1 MATSPPNKASQV
13 LWVTALAA
21 ATSLASDSNGRVTN
35 YVGGIYEEVTQNGET
50 QKIHYVGDMALF
62 ISKGNNTSATYG
74 YEYLH
79 HDHIGSI
86 VARSKGT
93 VNSALD
99 VDWQANGAWGE
110 RRYQQWN
117 GPLDNLLIP
126 SSTARGFTDHEH
138 LASVGLIHMTK
149 M

>member
-1 MATSPPNKASQV
+1 MQGAHSSTIVYGPNQDRIRHE
-13 LWVTALAA
+13 
-21 ATSLASDSNGRVTN
+21 DSNGRVTK
-35 YVGGIYEEVTQNGET
+35 YVGGIYEEVTRNGET

-62 ISKGNNTSATYG
+62 ISKGGNTSATYG

-79 HDHIGSI
+79 RNHIGSI

-99 VDWQANGAWGE
+99 VDWQSNGAWGE
-110 RRYQQWN
+110 RRDQQWD
-117 GPLDNLLIP
+117 GLIDNMLLP
-126 SSTARGFTDHEH
+126 GGSARGFTDHEH
-138 LASVGLIHMTK
+138 LDSVGLILMTK